1 MSALSFFAPR
11 SLPPDLAAKTRS
23 LTCLSLLCFAL
34 ADVRDGLGPFLG
46 IFLQSHGWTPD
57 SIGYVMTIGGL
68 AGMAV
73 TAPLGAL
80 ADATR
85 RKRLLLALA
94 SLGIVAALALIFL
107 CQHPLLVGGAQ
118 IVQAVCAAAMAPTIS
133 GLTLGLAGQSHLPA
147 QLGRNEAWNHA
158 GNGLS
163 AMLGGAIGYWYG
175 VPGVFVVMSGMLLLS
190 LYALHGIA
198 PRDIDHAQAR
208 GLAPEAEHAT
218 PAQRAALWH
227 GPAALPVLCV
237 GLVMLFFH
245 LGNAHMLPL
254 LGQSAVARFAI
265 NGAAY
270 TAATVV
276 IAQGTMIL
284 VALWAARLARRRG
297 YGILLWCA
305 LLALPLR
312 GPAALPVLCVGLVM
326 LFFHLGN
333 AHMLPLLGQSAVAR
347 FAING
352 AAYTAAT
359 VVIAQGTMILVALWA
374 ARLARR
380 RGYGILLWCA
390 LLALPLRGCIAGFWH
405 SPWSIIPVQMLDG
418 VGAGILGV
426 VTPGLAARLLNGT
439 GHVNLG
445 LGVIMTLQGIGA
457 SCSASYGGLVAHL
470 LGYGPAF
477 LALAAAPCV
486 ALGILLAGVRRLPRL
501 HHALQP
507 LEDG

>member
-163 AMLGGAIGYWYG
+163 AMLGGTIGYWYG

-190 LYALHGIA
+190 L
-198 PRDIDHAQAR
+198 
-208 GLAPEAEHAT
+208 
-218 PAQRAALWH
+218 
-227 GPAALPVLCV
+227 
-237 GLVMLFFH
+237 
-245 LGNAHMLPL
+245 
-254 LGQSAVARFAI
+254 
-265 NGAAY
+265 
-270 TAATVV
+270 
-276 IAQGTMIL
+276 
-284 VALWAARLARRRG
+284 
-297 YGILLWCA
+297 
-305 LLALPLR
+305 
-312 GPAALPVLCVGLVM
+312 
-326 LFFHLGN
+326 
-333 AHMLPLLGQSAVAR
+333 
-347 FAING
+347 
-352 AAYTAAT
+352 
-359 VVIAQGTMILVALWA
+359 
-374 ARLARR
+374 
-380 RGYGILLWCA
+380 
-390 LLALPLRGCIAGFWH
+390 
-405 SPWSIIPVQMLDG
+405 
-418 VGAGILGV
+418 
-426 VTPGLAARLLNGT
+426 
-439 GHVNLG
+439 
-445 LGVIMTLQGIGA
+445 
-457 SCSASYGGLVAHL
+457 
-470 LGYGPAF
+470 
-477 LALAAAPCV
+477 
-486 ALGILLAGVRRLPRL
+486 
-501 HHALQP
+501 
-507 LEDG
+507 

>member
-1 MSALSFFAPR
+1 MSAR
-11 SLPPDLAAKTRS
+11 VLPPDLAAKTRS

-73 TAPLGAL
+73 TTPLGAL

-94 SLGIVAALALIFL
+94 SLGIVAALVLIFL

-133 GLTLGLAGQSHLPA
+133 GLTLGQV
-147 QLGRNEAWNHA
+147 GRNEAWNHA

-175 VPGVFVVMSGMLLLS
+175 GPGVFVVMSCMLLLS

-198 PRDIDHAQAR
+198 PRDINHAQAR

-276 IAQGTMIL
+276 IAQGTIIL

-312 GPAALPVLCVGLVM
+312 GPGHP
-326 LFFHLGN
+326 
-333 AHMLPLLGQSAVAR
+333 
-347 FAING
+347 
-352 AAYTAAT
+352 
-359 VVIAQGTMILVALWA
+359 
-374 ARLARR
+374 
-380 RGYGILLWCA
+380 
-390 LLALPLRGCIAGFWH
+390 AGGRA
-405 SPWSIIPVQMLDG
+405 P
-418 VGAGILGV
+418 
-426 VTPGLAARLLNGT
+426 
-439 GHVNLG
+439 
-445 LGVIMTLQGIGA
+445 
-457 SCSASYGGLVAHL
+457 
-470 LGYGPAF
+470 
-477 LALAAAPCV
+477 AAAP
-486 ALGILLAGVRRLPRL
+486 APRPAPSGGRLAPLPAIYVERKR
-501 HHALQP
+501 Q
-507 LEDG
+507 

>member
-1 MSALSFFAPR
+1 
-11 SLPPDLAAKTRS
+11 
-23 LTCLSLLCFAL
+23 
-34 ADVRDGLGPFLG
+34 
-46 IFLQSHGWTPD
+46 
-57 SIGYVMTIGGL
+57 
-68 AGMAV
+68 
-73 TAPLGAL
+73 
-80 ADATR
+80 
-85 RKRLLLALA
+85 
-94 SLGIVAALALIFL
+94 
-107 CQHPLLVGGAQ
+107 
-118 IVQAVCAAAMAPTIS
+118 MAPTIS

-218 PAQRAALWH
+218 PAQRAALRH
-227 GPAALPVLCV
+227 
-237 GLVMLFFH
+237 
-245 LGNAHMLPL
+245 
-254 LGQSAVARFAI
+254 
-265 NGAAY
+265 
-270 TAATVV
+270 
-276 IAQGTMIL
+276 
-284 VALWAARLARRRG
+284 
-297 YGILLWCA
+297 
-305 LLALPLR
+305 

-405 SPWSIIPVQMLDG
+405 SPWSIIPVQILDG
-418 VGAGILGV
+418 RGRGHPGRGHARPCRPAAQRHRPRQPGPGRHHDPAGHRRFV
-426 VTPGLAARLLNGT
+426 QRLLRRAGGPSAGLRPRLPGPGGRPLRGP
-439 GHVNLG
+439 GHP
-445 LGVIMTLQGIGA
+445 A
-457 SCSASYGGLVAHL
+457 GGRA
-470 LGYGPAF
+470 P
-477 LALAAAPCV
+477 AAAP
-486 ALGILLAGVRRLPRL
+486 APRP
-501 HHALQP
+501 AP
-507 LEDG
+507 LEDS

>member
-11 SLPPDLAAKTRS
+11 SLPPQLAGKAGS

-73 TAPLGAL
+73 TAPMGAL

-94 SLGIVAALALIFL
+94 SLGIVGALALIFL
-107 CQHPLLVGGAQ
+107 CQRPLLVGSAQ

-133 GLTLGLAGQSHLPA
+133 GLTLGLVGQAHLPA

-163 AMLGGAIGYWYG
+163 ALLGGTVGYWYG
-175 VPGVFVVMSGMLLLS
+175 VPGVFVIMTGMMCLS
-190 LYALHGIA
+190 LCALRGIA
-198 PRDIDHAQAR
+198 PGDIDYRLAR
-208 GLAPEAEHAT
+208 GLAPAQGDASRDAGGQGSA
-218 PAQRAALWH
+218 PAPRGELWR
-227 GPAALPVLCV
+227 GPAALPVLCA
-237 GLVMLFFH
+237 GLIMLFFH

-254 LGQSAVARFAI
+254 LGQSAVARFDS
-265 NGAAY
+265 NGPAY

-284 VALWAARLARRRG
+284 VALW
-297 YGILLWCA
+297 
-305 LLALPLR
+305 
-312 GPAALPVLCVGLVM
+312 
-326 LFFHLGN
+326 
-333 AHMLPLLGQSAVAR
+333 S
-347 FAING
+347 
-352 AAYTAAT
+352 
-359 VVIAQGTMILVALWA
+359 

-390 LLALPLRGCIAGFWH
+390 LLALPLRGCIAGFWD
-405 SPWSIIPVQMLDG
+405 SPWSILPVQLLDG

-426 VTPGLAARLLNGT
+426 VTPGLAARLLDGT

-445 LGVIMTLQGIGA
+445 FGVIMTLQGIGA
-457 SCSASYGGLVAHL
+457 SCSAAYGGLAAHL
-470 LGYGPAF
+470 WGYGPAF

-486 ALGILLAGVRRLPRL
+486 ALGILLFSVRRLPRL
-501 HHALQP
+501 RHALQP
-507 LEDG
+507 PEATTQAQDA

>member
-11 SLPPDLAAKTRS
+11 YLPPDLAAKTRS

-312 GPAALPVLCVGLVM
+312 G
-326 LFFHLGN
+326 
-333 AHMLPLLGQSAVAR
+333 
-347 FAING
+347 
-352 AAYTAAT
+352 
-359 VVIAQGTMILVALWA
+359 
-374 ARLARR
+374 
-380 RGYGILLWCA
+380 
-390 LLALPLRGCIAGFWH
+390 CIAGFWH

-501 HHALQP
+501 HHALHP

>member
-94 SLGIVAALALIFL
+94 SLGIVAA
-107 CQHPLLVGGAQ
+107 
-118 IVQAVCAAAMAPTIS
+118 
-133 GLTLGLAGQSHLPA
+133 

-227 GPAALPVLCV
+227 
-237 GLVMLFFH
+237 
-245 LGNAHMLPL
+245 
-254 LGQSAVARFAI
+254 
-265 NGAAY
+265 
-270 TAATVV
+270 
-276 IAQGTMIL
+276 
-284 VALWAARLARRRG
+284 
-297 YGILLWCA
+297 
-305 LLALPLR
+305 

>member
-190 LYALHGIA
+190 LHALHGIA

-218 PAQRAALWH
+218 PAQR
-227 GPAALPVLCV
+227 
-237 GLVMLFFH
+237 
-245 LGNAHMLPL
+245 
-254 LGQSAVARFAI
+254 
-265 NGAAY
+265 
-270 TAATVV
+270 
-276 IAQGTMIL
+276 
-284 VALWAARLARRRG
+284 
-297 YGILLWCA
+297 
-305 LLALPLR
+305 
-312 GPAALPVLCVGLVM
+312 
-326 LFFHLGN
+326 
-333 AHMLPLLGQSAVAR
+333 
-347 FAING
+347 

-390 LLALPLRGCIAGFWH
+390 LLALPLRGCIAGFWN

-426 VTPGLAARLLNGT
+426 VTPGLAARLLDGT

-501 HHALQP
+501 HHALHP
-507 LEDG
+507 LEDS

>member
-190 LYALHGIA
+190 LYALHGIV

-208 GLAPEAEHAT
+208 GLAPEAEPRPHSARPSGTAPRPCPCSAWGWSCSFSIWAT
-218 PAQRAALWH
+218 PTCCPCWASPPW
-227 GPAALPVLCV
+227 PALP
-237 GLVMLFFH
+237 
-245 LGNAHMLPL
+245 
-254 LGQSAVARFAI
+254 STARPI
-265 NGAAY
+265 
-270 TAATVV
+270 
-276 IAQGTMIL
+276 
-284 VALWAARLARRRG
+284 
-297 YGILLWCA
+297 
-305 LLALPLR
+305 P
-312 GPAALPVLCVGLVM
+312 PP
-326 LFFHLGN
+326 
-333 AHMLPLLGQSAVAR
+333 
-347 FAING
+347 
-352 AAYTAAT
+352 
-359 VVIAQGTMILVALWA
+359 
-374 ARLARR
+374 
-380 RGYGILLWCA
+380 
-390 LLALPLRGCIAGFWH
+390 
-405 SPWSIIPVQMLDG
+405 PWSSP
-418 VGAGILGV
+418 
-426 VTPGLAARLLNGT
+426 R
-439 GHVNLG
+439 
-445 LGVIMTLQGIGA
+445 
-457 SCSASYGGLVAHL
+457 
-470 LGYGPAF
+470 
-477 LALAAAPCV
+477 AP
-486 ALGILLAGVRRLPRL
+486 
-501 HHALQP
+501 
-507 LEDG
+507 